1 MVRKSL
7 VVFAIC
13 ITLALAISLATAGD
27 IPSGANL
34 SASAIVDRNVAA
46 RGGLQAWRAIHTM
59 SFAGKMG
66 AGGNRRAALPVPVPD
81 RKSGRLVLP
90 TRPADEGQLP
100 FVMEVARSR
109 KMRLSWF

>member
-1 MVRKSL
+1 MIRKSL
-7 VVFAIC
+7 VLFVVC
-13 ITLALAISLATAGD
+13 SSLALAISLATAGD

-34 SASAIVDRNVAA
+34 SASAIVDKNVAA
-46 RGGLQAWRAIHTM
+46 RGGLQAWRAVHTM

-66 AGGNRRAALPVPVPD
+66 AGGNRRAALPVPAPD

-90 TRPADEGQLP
+90 TRPADEVQLP

-109 KMRLSWF
+109 KMRF